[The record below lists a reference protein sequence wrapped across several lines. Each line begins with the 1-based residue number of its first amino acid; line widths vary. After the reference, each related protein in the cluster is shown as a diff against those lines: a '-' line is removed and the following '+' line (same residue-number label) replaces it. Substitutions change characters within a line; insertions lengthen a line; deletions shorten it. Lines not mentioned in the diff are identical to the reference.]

1 MSNNK
6 KVGVF
11 LPATGEKEIKF
22 TEALKNGLNL
32 NSSTQYETI
41 IVSSATDEIHS
52 ALLNGLFD
60 LAVIWPVGGTENGL
74 AGTLECFRNEDET
87 QNTFKPIV
95 FYEAVTHS
103 SADWS
108 YHFFAPDFYNAGEQ
122 MGVALRDGLEL
133 GPVDSNVSEN
143 DIKNILVLSSSNHGY
158 SHEKIKAGI
167 NSVIGAYFT
176 NGALTKSEIEIQNV
190 SSPDE
195 IDSTLSLYEDLV
207 TGADFPVDAV
217 ICYDDRIT
225 NRLLEFIDNYP
236 DVAPIVV
243 SYGGNQEQYEDNL
256 RQIFCFPEDIEGM
269 ARRIAQFIHNLED
282 GQYPSEQENYFEEVI
297 TGGATIRGIKLIP
310 PFPDEEGNVPD
321 PDPDPGT
328 GGGGTTPTTPT
339 LESVTI
345 QNKHNAQF
353 APSGKN
359 LRYSKFTA
367 TATYSNGTSKTVT
380 LYPEKE
386 TPRFKRVSLMEELQ
400 LLDDSGNFY
409 SNLKV
414 YKQNGQK
421 NGDCTVTQDMGSS
434 GKGEL
439 NLYDRTFKYKFNDF
453 YKCDGSVPIAISHI
467 YNPNERTTTRFG
479 LGWKTNFDQIVREI
493 DFVDGT
499 TTTKKWEYTD
509 KEGKKYYFDKVDGTA
524 EETAAGRGDIRC
536 NELGLDLFK
545 SINGATITLVDRSAN
560 SMLFEKN
567 LNNEYVLSEIH
578 NYPSK
583 PTAPI
588 TKHLIKIERLANGN
602 INKIKAGLTP
612 DGKTPCAKLCYD
624 NGGQLVSISYSKDGT
639 ENAFIQYVTFAYNES
654 DLIRITQNS
663 LAGSAIITNTTE
675 FSATDSEFKVS
686 NLQSKDGD
694 GNPKSAI
701 YTFEGSARNK
711 KVTKISI
718 GYSTDETKREV
729 TVVRGGT
736 HTTTEGHPQFV
747 TGVTELEHNDR
758 VTVTAFNEY
767 SECGS
772 YCYDKGAN
780 GSYAK
785 LGRAIAATSN
795 GFDYAEHASKYSNNY
810 DIVHDEFGSDVCGW
824 TGGTLSTAA
833 FVKGNKC
840 LKAGSGKKL
849 VRQITL
855 SDQIAEGTSAF
866 ASFWIKGS
874 VDEISIA
881 IKAANNNVVVK
892 DTPFCT
898 AKNMPDKW
906 QYAAIGTGGLKPKDV
921 ITIVIASQQS
931 GDFYIDDFRLTA
943 LPYETKT
950 DIPDNEYNA
959 FGNITKCYN
968 YEPITQ
974 KIVCTQTDYKADGVT
989 KTAVTVTRGDE
1000 RISRVEYET
1009 NSDGQVTKTKKF
1021 GKGAGYT
1028 EETKTYNANGILTS
1042 ETDENGVTTSHE
1054 ISDRVIKTSVI
1065 GEMGSPTVTTKDEF
1079 FANSGKLKQT
1089 SALKGQN
1096 AEIANAIN
1104 YNTDGSLKKVDYEL
1118 CNGVFQSAL
1127 NFVYDSYGN
1136 VKEVLAGTDKLIE
1149 YVYDDKNKITAK
1161 FSNGYGENYG
1171 YDDENRLVSVTDL
1184 ENNPVAA
1191 ITYADDDT
1199 ERVTITHANGVT
1211 YTDKKST
1218 KDGET
1223 TVSDVSFASNEQNLR
1238 IRRSASNKYGNV
1250 NTALYQKVYGTDID
1264 DLEEVTTTQN
1274 EDGLVTGINRQG
1286 RERIYQGYYY
1296 DEQSRLSQKKHM
1308 FMDGGKILS
1317 STYEYYDDGNKKTS
1331 RVKSVTFADNGS
1343 AIDTL
1348 SYEYYAN
1355 GNIKTVKKGTAL
1367 LSKFEY
1373 DEFNRL
1379 YREYDYANNNVYEY
1393 KYDSVG
1399 NILSRQTY
1407 NIQSGGAS
1415 PVVIDGYGYTG
1426 GRLTSYNGKDIT
1438 YDAAGNPTNY
1448 KGLALEW
1455 KGNRLVKFGD
1465 QTDCEYDVNGLRL
1478 KKYTTNYYWEGEKL
1492 VAEKTVNRGVI
1503 HFIYYRYDETGVCGM
1518 RYEGSDYFFRKNIF
1532 GDVIG
1537 VYTKLGEPVANFT
1550 FDAFGRTLSATGRL
1564 ADKVPFRYRGYYYDK
1579 ETGFYYLQSRYYDP
1593 ETGRF
1598 ISPDAVEYLDHENAQ
1613 GLNLYAYCGNNPV
1626 MRVDPTGNWWL
1637 TTLLILAS
1645 IYVGLRIARAAI
1657 GTTLQIAASLV
1668 SYIGM
1673 AISAMFDEEVKE
1685 DLDRIKW
1692 NPFNADE
1699 NTVLKSKK
1707 VSFYKG
1713 IPVFRADMGGR
1724 SGTFLIMLLDKKE
1737 TDPNSVRHE
1746 AGHVPQQ
1753 MILGPLVFFISI
1765 GIPSI
1770 TKMGEQKFG
1779 NYYNQP
1785 WETMADM
1792 FGGATQN
1799 LTDKDR
1805 FARARWYMVVAFFS
1819 GILPFTYFFAI

>member
-6 KVGVF
+6 KVGVIVPYNSAACSDFANRIKQRLENEFDNPYNVTIFSSNGDMNTQGTLLDTVASANYDYVVLWSLDNVNPQTNNLLF
-11 LPATGEKEIKF
+11 LTEHGTKVILFHDQIFEEQQQDNIYHALPDFYSIGVEFGEKVHEK
-22 TEALKNGLNL
+22 LDLSGLNL
-32 NSSTQYETI
+32 DDTSPENVKRITFTRPDPNEPDYIYRNLRAGFDSVLEDYVNAGRV
-41 IVSSATDEIHS
+41 IVSDLYIYDLTDEDAMRETFSSEIARSGNELPHAIVCFDDRIS
-52 ALLNGLFD
+52 DQAIEAYD
-60 LAVIWPVGGTENGL
+60 LAGIDLPVLIGFGGTEN
-74 AGTLECFRNEDET
+74 TDTNIEDLK
-87 QNTFKPIV
+87 QTFSV
-95 FYEAVTHS
+95 SEDFAVMGGRI
-103 SADWS
+103 ADWIYDADYGS
-108 YHFFAPDFYNAGEQ
+108 LDMTSDEAFFTEELYNGTT
-122 MGVALRDGLEL
+122 
-133 GPVDSNVSEN
+133 
-143 DIKNILVLSSSNHGY
+143 IK
-158 SHEKIKAGI
+158 
-167 NSVIGAYFT
+167 
-176 NGALTKSEIEIQNV
+176 
-190 SSPDE
+190 
-195 IDSTLSLYEDLV
+195 
-207 TGADFPVDAV
+207 
-217 ICYDDRIT
+217 
-225 NRLLEFIDNYP
+225 
-236 DVAPIVV
+236 
-243 SYGGNQEQYEDNL
+243 
-256 RQIFCFPEDIEGM
+256 
-269 ARRIAQFIHNLED
+269 
-282 GQYPSEQENYFEEVI
+282 
-297 TGGATIRGIKLIP
+297 GIKLTDFIRKST
-310 PFPDEEGNVPD
+310 EEIEV
-321 PDPDPGT
+321 T
-328 GGGGTTPTTPT
+328 GVSLNTKPYKSFYT
-339 LESVTI
+339 
-345 QNKHNAQF
+345 
-353 APSGKN
+353 SGEN
-359 LRYSKFTA
+359 LRFSKITA
-367 TATYSNGTSKTVT
+367 IEHYSNNTSKPVT
-380 LYPEKE
+380 LYPDKK
-386 TPRFKRVSLMEELQ
+386 TLRFKRVSLMEELQ
-400 LLDDSGNFY
+400 LLDDSGEIT

-453 YKCDGSVPIAISHI
+453 YKCDGSVPISISHI
-467 YNPNERTTTRFG
+467 YNPNSINPLP
-479 LGWKTNFDQIVREI
+479 LGYGWITNFDQIVREI

-509 KEGKKYYFDKVDGTA
+509 KEGKKYYFDKVDGTE
-524 EETAAGRGDIRC
+524 EETAAGRSDIRC

-545 SINGATITLVDRSAN
+545 STSGAIVTLVDRSAN
-560 SMLFEKN
+560 TMLFEKN
-567 LNNEYVLSEIH
+567 SNNEYVLSEIH

-583 PTAPI
+583 PTIPI

-612 DGKTPCAKLCYD
+612 DGKIPCVRFGYD
-624 NGGQLVSISYSKDGT
+624 STGYLVSIWYSKDGT
-639 ENAFIQYVTFAYNES
+639 ENAFIQYVTFAYSQSN
-654 DLIRITQNS
+654 LISIVQAS
-663 LAGSAIITNTTE
+663 LAGSTIITNTTRFLVSTNTE
-675 FSATDSEFKVS
+675 QFKVS

-718 GYSTDETKREV
+718 GYSTDEPKREV

-736 HTTTEGHPQFV
+736 HTTTDDHPQFV
-747 TGVTELEHNDR
+747 TGVTELEHNNR

-833 FVKGNKC
+833 FVKGDKC

-866 ASFWIKGS
+866 ASFWVKGS

-881 IKAANNNVVVK
+881 IKAVNNDVVVK

-974 KIVCTQTDYKADGVT
+974 KVVCTQTDYKADGVT

-1028 EETKTYNANGILTS
+1028 EETKTYNANGVLTS

-1054 ISDRVIKTSVI
+1054 ISDSVIKTSVI
-1065 GEMGSPTVTTKDEF
+1065 GEAGSPTVTTKDEF

-1118 CNGVFQSAL
+1118 CDGVFQSAL

-1149 YVYDDKNKITAK
+1149 YVYDDKNKKTAK
-1161 FSNGYGENYG
+1161 FSNDYGENYG

-1184 ENNPVAA
+1184 ENNSVAT

-1274 EDGLVTGINRQG
+1274 EDGQVTGINRQG
-1286 RERIYQGYYY
+1286 IERIYQGYYY
-1296 DEQSRLSQKKHM
+1296 DEQSRLTTKNHM
-1308 FMDGGKILS
+1308 FMDGGRILS
-1317 STYEYYDDGNKKTS
+1317 SAYEYYDDGNKKTS
-1331 RVKSVTFADNGS
+1331 RVKSVTFADNGA

-1379 YREYDYANNNVYEY
+1379 LREYDYANNNVYEY

-1407 NIQSGGAS
+1407 NIQNGEAS

-1455 KGNRLVKFGD
+1455 KGNRLVKFGN
-1465 QTDCEYDVNGLRL
+1465 QTNCEYDVNGLRL

-1518 RYEGSDYFFRKNIF
+1518 SYEGSDYFFRKNIF

-1537 VYTKLGEPVANFT
+1537 VYTKWGEPVANFT
-1550 FDAFGRTLSATGRL
+1550 YDAFGRTLSATGRL
-1564 ADKVPFRYRGYYYDK
+1564 ADIIHFRYRGYYYDE

-1626 MRVDPTGNWWL
+1626 MRVDPTGNAWWWI
-1637 TTLLILAS
+1637 LILF
-1645 IYVGLRIARAAI
+1645 ICLCTPVGGFFTQVAV
-1657 GTTLQIAASLV
+1657 SLV

-1673 AISAMFDEEVKE
+1673 AITAMFDEEVKE

-1692 NPFNADE
+1692 NPFNWNEDAV
-1699 NTVLKSKK
+1699 NNSNKI
-1707 VSFYKG
+1707 SFYKG
-1713 IPVFRADMGGR
+1713 VPVILTNVKNSSLSLGII
-1724 SGTFLIMLLDKKE
+1724 FLSRDHTANKKFLTHERGHNTQLMLTGLFKY
-1737 TDPNSVRHE
+1737 
-1746 AGHVPQQ
+1746 
-1753 MILGPLVFFISI
+1753 LLFI
-1765 GIPSI
+1765 GLPSI
-1770 TKMGEQKFG
+1770 IKNNSNTPWELSANLFGKSDFSNYATDEQKE
-1779 NYYNQP
+1779 Q
-1785 WETMADM
+1785 A
-1792 FGGATQN
+1792 N
-1799 LTDKDR
+1799 L
-1805 FARARWYMVVAFFS
+1805 
-1819 GILPFTYFFAI
+1819 YFFFAASSNISFWLAAILIFLDY

>member
-6 KVGVF
+6 KVGVIVPYNSAACSDFANRIKQRLENEFDNPYNVTIFSSNGDMNTQGTLLDTVASANYDYVVLWSLDNVNSQTNNLLF
-11 LPATGEKEIKF
+11 LTEHGTKVILFHDQIFEEQQQDNIYHALPDFYSIGVAFGEKVHEK
-22 TEALKNGLNL
+22 LDLSGLNL
-32 NSSTQYETI
+32 DDTSPENVKRITFTRPDPNEPDYIYRNLRAGFDSVLEDYVNAGRV
-41 IVSSATDEIHS
+41 IVSDLYIYDLTDEDAMRETFSSEIARSGNELPHAIVCFDDRIS
-52 ALLNGLFD
+52 DQAIEAYD
-60 LAVIWPVGGTENGL
+60 LAGIDLPVLIGFGGTEN
-74 AGTLECFRNEDET
+74 TDTNIEDLK
-87 QNTFKPIV
+87 QTFSV
-95 FYEAVTHS
+95 SEDFAVMGGRI
-103 SADWS
+103 ADWIYDADYGS
-108 YHFFAPDFYNAGEQ
+108 LDMTSDEAFFTEELYNGTT
-122 MGVALRDGLEL
+122 
-133 GPVDSNVSEN
+133 
-143 DIKNILVLSSSNHGY
+143 IK
-158 SHEKIKAGI
+158 
-167 NSVIGAYFT
+167 
-176 NGALTKSEIEIQNV
+176 
-190 SSPDE
+190 
-195 IDSTLSLYEDLV
+195 
-207 TGADFPVDAV
+207 
-217 ICYDDRIT
+217 
-225 NRLLEFIDNYP
+225 
-236 DVAPIVV
+236 
-243 SYGGNQEQYEDNL
+243 
-256 RQIFCFPEDIEGM
+256 
-269 ARRIAQFIHNLED
+269 
-282 GQYPSEQENYFEEVI
+282 
-297 TGGATIRGIKLIP
+297 GIKLTDFIRKEP
-310 PFPDEEGNVPD
+310 EEIEV
-321 PDPDPGT
+321 T
-328 GGGGTTPTTPT
+328 GVSLNTKPYKTFYT
-339 LESVTI
+339 
-345 QNKHNAQF
+345 
-353 APSGKN
+353 SGEN
-359 LRYSKFTA
+359 LRFSKITA
-367 TATYSNGTSKTVT
+367 IEHYSNNTSKPVT
-380 LYPEKE
+380 LYPDKK
-386 TPRFKRVSLMEELQ
+386 TLRFSKVSLMEELR
-400 LLDDSGNFY
+400 LLDDSGEIT

-453 YKCDGSVPIAISHI
+453 YKCDGSVPISISHI

-479 LGWKTNFDQIVREI
+479 LGWKTNFDQRVREI

-509 KEGKKYYFDKVDGTA
+509 KEGKKYYFDKVDGTE
-524 EETAAGRGDIRC
+524 EETAAGRSDIRC

-583 PTAPI
+583 PTVPI
-588 TKHLIKIERLANGN
+588 TKHLIKIERLADWN
-602 INKIKAGLTP
+602 IHKIKAGLTP

-736 HTTTEGHPQFV
+736 HTTTEDHPQFV
-747 TGVTELEHNDR
+747 TGVTELEHNNR

-866 ASFWIKGS
+866 ASFWVKGS

-974 KIVCTQTDYKADGVT
+974 KVVCTQTDYKADGVT

-1028 EETKTYNANGILTS
+1028 EETKTYNANGVLTS

-1054 ISDRVIKTSVI
+1054 ISDSVIKTSVI
-1065 GEMGSPTVTTKDEF
+1065 GEAGSPTVTTKDEF

-1118 CNGVFQSAL
+1118 CGGVFQSAL

-1149 YVYDDKNKITAK
+1149 YVYDDKNKKTAK

-1184 ENNPVAA
+1184 ENNSVAT

-1238 IRRSASNKYGNV
+1238 IRRSASNKYGNI

-1296 DEQSRLSQKKHM
+1296 DEQSRLTSKKHM
-1308 FMDGGKILS
+1308 FMDGGRILS
-1317 STYEYYDDGNKKTS
+1317 SAYEYYDDGNKKTS

-1379 YREYDYANNNVYEY
+1379 LREYDYTNNKVYEY

-1407 NIQSGGAS
+1407 NIQSGSAS
-1415 PVVIDGYGYTG
+1415 PVVIDGYVYTG
-1426 GRLTSYNGKDIT
+1426 GKLTSYNGKNIT

-1455 KGNRLVKFGD
+1455 KGNRLVKFGN
-1465 QTDCEYDVNGLRL
+1465 QTNCEYDVNGLRL
-1478 KKYTTNYYWEGEKL
+1478 KKHTTNYYWEGEKL

-1518 RYEGSDYFFRKNIF
+1518 SYEGSDYFFRKNIF

-1537 VYTKLGEPVANFT
+1537 VYTKWGEPVANFT
-1550 FDAFGRTLSATGRL
+1550 YDAFGRTLSATGRL
-1564 ADKVPFRYRGYYYDK
+1564 ADKVPFRYRGYYYDE

-1626 MRVDPTGNWWL
+1626 MRVDPTGNWWV
-1637 TTLLILAS
+1637 TTLLILAA

-1657 GTTLQIAASLV
+1657 GTTLQVVTALV
-1668 SYIGM
+1668 SYLGM
-1673 AISAMFDEEVKE
+1673 AIAAIFDEEVRE

-1699 NTVLKSKK
+1699 DTVLKSKK

>member
-6 KVGVF
+6 KVGVIVPYNSAACSDFANRIKQRLENEFDNPYNVTIFSSNGDMNTQGTLLDMVASANYDYVVLWSLDNVNPQTNNLLF
-11 LPATGEKEIKF
+11 LTEHGTKVILFHDQIFEEQQQDNIYHALPDFYSIGVEFGEKVHEK
-22 TEALKNGLNL
+22 LDLSGLNL
-32 NSSTQYETI
+32 DDTSPENVKRITFTRPDPNEPDYIYRNLRAGFDSVLEDYVNAGRV
-41 IVSSATDEIHS
+41 IVSDLYIYDLTDEDAMRETFSSEIARSGNELPHS
-52 ALLNGLFD
+52 IVCFDDRISDQAIEAYD
-60 LAVIWPVGGTENGL
+60 LAGIDLPVLIGFGGTEN
-74 AGTLECFRNEDET
+74 TDTNIEDLK
-87 QNTFKPIV
+87 QTFSV
-95 FYEAVTHS
+95 SEDFAVMGGRI
-103 SADWS
+103 ADWIYDADYGS
-108 YHFFAPDFYNAGEQ
+108 LDMTSDEAFFTEELYNGTT
-122 MGVALRDGLEL
+122 
-133 GPVDSNVSEN
+133 
-143 DIKNILVLSSSNHGY
+143 IK
-158 SHEKIKAGI
+158 
-167 NSVIGAYFT
+167 
-176 NGALTKSEIEIQNV
+176 
-190 SSPDE
+190 
-195 IDSTLSLYEDLV
+195 
-207 TGADFPVDAV
+207 
-217 ICYDDRIT
+217 
-225 NRLLEFIDNYP
+225 
-236 DVAPIVV
+236 
-243 SYGGNQEQYEDNL
+243 
-256 RQIFCFPEDIEGM
+256 
-269 ARRIAQFIHNLED
+269 
-282 GQYPSEQENYFEEVI
+282 
-297 TGGATIRGIKLIP
+297 GIKLTDFIRKST
-310 PFPDEEGNVPD
+310 EEIEV
-321 PDPDPGT
+321 T
-328 GGGGTTPTTPT
+328 GVSLNTKPYKSFYT
-339 LESVTI
+339 
-345 QNKHNAQF
+345 
-353 APSGKN
+353 SGEN
-359 LRYSKFTA
+359 LRFSKITA
-367 TATYSNGTSKTVT
+367 IEHYSNNTSKPVT
-380 LYPEKE
+380 LYPDKK
-386 TPRFKRVSLMEELQ
+386 TLRFKRVSLMEELQ
-400 LLDDSGNFY
+400 LLNDSGEIT

-453 YKCDGSVPIAISHI
+453 YKCDGSVPISISHI

-479 LGWKTNFDQIVREI
+479 LGWRTNFDQRVREI

-509 KEGKKYYFDKVDGTA
+509 KEGKKYYFDKVDGTE

-588 TKHLIKIERLANGN
+588 TKHLIKIERLADWN
-602 INKIKAGLTP
+602 IHKIKAGLTP
-612 DGKTPCAKLCYD
+612 DGKIPCVRFGYD
-624 NGGQLVSISYSKDGT
+624 STGYLVSIWYSKDGT
-639 ENAFIQYVTFAYNES
+639 ENAFIQYVTFAYSQSN
-654 DLIRITQNS
+654 LISIVQAS
-663 LAGSAIITNTTE
+663 LAGSTIITNTTRFLVSTNTE
-675 FSATDSEFKVS
+675 QFKVS

-701 YTFEGSARNK
+701 YTFEGAARNK

-736 HTTTEGHPQFV
+736 HTTTDDHPQFV
-747 TGVTELEHNDR
+747 TGVTELEHNNR

-881 IKAANNNVVVK
+881 IKAVNNDVVVK
-892 DTPFCT
+892 DTPFRP
-898 AKNMPDKW
+898 AMNMADKW

-974 KIVCTQTDYKADGVT
+974 KVVCTQTDYKADGVT

-1042 ETDENGVTTSHE
+1042 ETDENGVTTSHD
-1054 ISDRVIKTSVI
+1054 ISDSVIKTSVI
-1065 GEMGSPTVTTKDEF
+1065 GETGSPTITTKDEF

-1089 SALKGQN
+1089 SALKSQT

-1118 CNGVFQSAL
+1118 CDGVFQSAL

-1149 YVYDDKNKITAK
+1149 YVYDDKNKKTAK

-1184 ENNPVAA
+1184 ENNTVAT

-1211 YTDKKST
+1211 YTDKKSP

-1238 IRRSASNKYGNV
+1238 IRRSALNKCGNV

-1379 YREYDYANNNVYEY
+1379 YREYDYSNNKVYEY

-1399 NILSRQTY
+1399 NILRRQTY
-1407 NIQSGGAS
+1407 NNIQSGGAS
-1415 PVVIDGYGYTG
+1415 PVVIDSYGYTG

-1550 FDAFGRTLSATGRL
+1550 YDAFGRTLSATGLL

>member
-6 KVGVF
+6 KVGVIVPYNSAACSDFANRIKQRLENEFDNPYNVTIFSSNGDMNTQDTLLDMVDSANYDYVVLWSLDNVNSQTNNLLF
-11 LPATGEKEIKF
+11 LTEHGTKVILFHDQIFEEQQQDNIYHALPDFYSIGVAFGEKVHEK
-22 TEALKNGLNL
+22 LDLSGLNL
-32 NSSTQYETI
+32 DDTSPENVKRITFTRPDPNEPDYIYRNLRAGFDSVLEDYVNAGRV
-41 IVSSATDEIHS
+41 IVSDLYIYDLTDEDAMRETFSSEIARSGNELPHAIVCFDDRIS
-52 ALLNGLFD
+52 DQAIEAYD
-60 LAVIWPVGGTENGL
+60 LAGIDLPVLIGFGGTEN
-74 AGTLECFRNEDET
+74 TDTNIEDLK
-87 QNTFKPIV
+87 QTFSV
-95 FYEAVTHS
+95 SEDFAVMGGRI
-103 SADWS
+103 ADWIYDADYGS
-108 YHFFAPDFYNAGEQ
+108 QDMTSDEAFFTEELNNGTTIKGIKLTDFIRKEP
-122 MGVALRDGLEL
+122 E
-133 GPVDSNVSEN
+133 
-143 DIKNILVLSSSNHGY
+143 
-158 SHEKIKAGI
+158 
-167 NSVIGAYFT
+167 
-176 NGALTKSEIEIQNV
+176 EIEITDV
-190 SSPDE
+190 SLNTEPYKTFYTSGE
-195 IDSTLSLYEDLV
+195 
-207 TGADFPVDAV
+207 
-217 ICYDDRIT
+217 
-225 NRLLEFIDNYP
+225 
-236 DVAPIVV
+236 
-243 SYGGNQEQYEDNL
+243 NL
-256 RQIFCFPEDIEGM
+256 RFSKITAIE
-269 ARRIAQFIHNLED
+269 H
-282 GQYPSEQENYFEEVI
+282 
-297 TGGATIRGIKLIP
+297 
-310 PFPDEEGNVPD
+310 
-321 PDPDPGT
+321 
-328 GGGGTTPTTPT
+328 
-339 LESVTI
+339 
-345 QNKHNAQF
+345 
-353 APSGKN
+353 
-359 LRYSKFTA
+359 
-367 TATYSNGTSKTVT
+367 YSNNTSKPVT
-380 LYPEKE
+380 LYPDKA
-386 TPRFKRVSLMEELQ
+386 TLRFKRVSLMEELQ
-400 LLDDSGNFY
+400 LLNDSGEIT

-499 TTTKKWEYTD
+499 NTTKKWEYTD

-588 TKHLIKIERLANGN
+588 TKHLIKIERLADWN
-602 INKIKAGLTP
+602 IHKIKAGLTP

-701 YTFEGSARNK
+701 YTFEGAARNK

-736 HTTTEGHPQFV
+736 HTTTEDHPQFV
-747 TGVTELEHNDR
+747 TGVTELEHNNR

-881 IKAANNNVVVK
+881 IKAVNNNVVVK

-974 KIVCTQTDYKADGVT
+974 KVVCTQTDYKADGVT

-1028 EETKTYNANGILTS
+1028 EETKTYNANGVLTS

-1054 ISDRVIKTSVI
+1054 ISDSVIKTSVI
-1065 GEMGSPTVTTKDEF
+1065 GEAGSPTVTTKDEF

-1089 SALKGQN
+1089 SALKSQT

-1118 CNGVFQSAL
+1118 CDGVFQSAL

-1149 YVYDDKNKITAK
+1149 YVYDDKNKKTAK

-1184 ENNPVAA
+1184 ENNSVAT

-1274 EDGLVTGINRQG
+1274 EDGQVTGINRQG

-1407 NIQSGGAS
+1407 NIQNGGAS
-1415 PVVIDGYGYTG
+1415 PVAIDGYGYTG
-1426 GRLTSYNGKDIT
+1426 GKLTSYNGKDIT

-1455 KGNRLVKFGD
+1455 KGNRLVKFGN
-1465 QTDCEYDVNGLRL
+1465 QTNCEYDVNGLRL

-1518 RYEGSDYFFRKNIF
+1518 RYEGSDYFFRKNIL

-1550 FDAFGRTLSATGRL
+1550 YDAFGRTLSATGRL
-1564 ADKVPFRYRGYYYDK
+1564 ADIIHFRYRGYYYDE

-1626 MRVDPTGNWWL
+1626 MRVDPTGNAWWVI
-1637 TTLLILAS
+1637 LLLLVLFSPVGGAAMQVAS
-1645 IYVGLRIARAAI
+1645 TVL
-1657 GTTLQIAASLV
+1657 

-1673 AISAMFDEEVKE
+1673 AIAAMFDEEVKE

-1692 NPFNADE
+1692 NPFCADE

-1713 IPVFRADMGGR
+1713 MPVYRFSNSR
-1724 SGTFLIMLLDKKE
+1724 SGTFYAIFLSKSADGSDPEDIATLKHERGHGWQSMMMGIVNYLITVCIPSPLCLGPWKNDKGNRSRYYDAPWEMLPEILGGAINT
-1737 TDPNSVRHE
+1737 TDPTNDHY
-1746 AGHVPQQ
+1746 HVKEDYSRAWWYYAVSF
-1753 MILGPLVFFISI
+1753 LCPLAAFF
-1765 GIPSI
+1765 
-1770 TKMGEQKFG
+1770 FL
-1779 NYYNQP
+1779 
-1785 WETMADM
+1785 
-1792 FGGATQN
+1792 
-1799 LTDKDR
+1799 LTD
-1805 FARARWYMVVAFFS
+1805 
-1819 GILPFTYFFAI
+1819 